1 LICAKVRQQT
11 GRSETGFTEGLQ
23 IKHAIMEG
31 ILNFISIIFI
41 VFGILQIILF
51 FKMWGMTNDVK
62 ELKNL
67 YADRSKELASSINRL
82 SDVIKSSIPKEEKQP
97 VKKNIIPEK
106 KFSELI
112 QEPYKKAPENE
123 LPAIDE
129 NSNDFKQHLRKW
141 KILKDKGYVEQA
153 VREYMEYTQLERDFA
168 EDFINNL

>member
-1 LICAKVRQQT
+1 
-11 GRSETGFTEGLQ
+11 
-23 IKHAIMEG
+23 MEG
-31 ILNFISIIFI
+31 ILTFISIIFI

-82 SDVIKSSIPKEEKQP
+82 SDIIKSSIPKEEKQS

-106 KFSELI
+106 KVSEPA
-112 QEPYKKAPENE
+112 QELYKKAPENE

-141 KILKDKGYVEQA
+141 KILKDKGYIEQA

>member
-1 LICAKVRQQT
+1 
-11 GRSETGFTEGLQ
+11 
-23 IKHAIMEG
+23 MEG

-51 FKMWGMTNDVK
+51 FKVWGMTNDVK

-67 YADRSKELASSINRL
+67 YADRSKELVSSINRL

-106 KFSELI
+106 KVSEPT
-112 QEPYKKAPENE
+112 QELYKEAPENE

-141 KILKDKGYVEQA
+141 KILKDKGYIEQA

>member
-1 LICAKVRQQT
+1 
-11 GRSETGFTEGLQ
+11 
-23 IKHAIMEG
+23 MEG

>member
-1 LICAKVRQQT
+1 
-11 GRSETGFTEGLQ
+11 
-23 IKHAIMEG
+23 MEG

-97 VKKNIIPEK
+97 VKRILFPRRSSQSLSKSHTRK
-106 KFSELI
+106 
-112 QEPYKKAPENE
+112 
-123 LPAIDE
+123 LPKM
-129 NSNDFKQHLRKW
+129 NYLP
-141 KILKDKGYVEQA
+141 
-153 VREYMEYTQLERDFA
+153 
-168 EDFINNL
+168 

>member
-1 LICAKVRQQT
+1 
-11 GRSETGFTEGLQ
+11 
-23 IKHAIMEG
+23 MEG

-67 YADRSKELASSINRL
+67 YTDRSKELASSINRL